1 VPAWT
6 VHSPNLRRLGPVLDI
21 QVGITSVEEAAARA
35 VGDPV
40 PTPFT
45 VTALID
51 TGASHTVLQQTLP
64 AQLGLQPVSSTAF
77 WTAATTGVVYPQYTV
92 RLFFPHGVEIE
103 VLAVEMPLPGPHV
116 QCLIGRDVL
125 ADAVLVYLGESNL
138 FSLSF

>member
-1 VPAWT
+1 
-6 VHSPNLRRLGPVLDI
+6 
-21 QVGITSVEEAAARA
+21 

-40 PTPFT
+40 PSPLT
-45 VTALID
+45 VAALID
-51 TGASHTVLQQTLP
+51 TGASHTVLQQNLA

-77 WTAATTGVVYPQYTV
+77 HTAATGSVIYPQYTV

-103 VLAVEMPLPGPHV
+103 VLAVEMPLQGQHI
-116 QCLIGRDVL
+116 QCLLGRDVL